1 MATSRSSLPDKISRG
16 CVSVSERLKALNKKQ
31 RHAVLATV
39 SNGRPHTSLVAFA
52 LTTDGSGMVFATP
65 KASTKYRNIMKNK
78 HVSLLIDTRTNT
90 AKDYM
95 KSESITIQGTAKP
108 LRDKSALQEVTD
120 ILAGKHP
127 ALLQFIR
134 SPKTA
139 LILVEA
145 AVCMHVSRFQSVTLW
160 KVR

>member
-1 MATSRSSLPDKISRG
+1 MGTSSRSLPDRISRG
-16 CVSVSERLKALNKKQ
+16 CVSVPERLKALNKKQ

-39 SNGRPHTSLVAFA
+39 SKGRPYTSLVAFA
-52 LTTDGSGMVFATP
+52 LTSDGTGMVFATP
-65 KASTKYRNIMKNK
+65 KASTKYKNIRKDK
-78 HVSLLIDTRTNT
+78 HVSLLIDTRSNT

-108 LRDKSALQEVTD
+108 LRDKSALQEATH

-127 ALLQFIR
+127 DLSQFIR

-145 AVCMHVSRFQSVTLW
+145 SVCMHVTGFQSVTVW